1 MPRAQYTLLRVMVRD
16 DMMEWLRDRA
26 ATATDDRGRFIYV
39 SEVVRE
45 ALSRYKTT
53 ERRKPAF
60 CSPLR
65 YFATISLRWAG
76 VAFRSRPFVRTIFMA

>member
-26 ATATDDRGRFIYV
+26 STATDERGRFIYV

-45 ALSRYKTT
+45 ALSRYKTAEQT
-53 ERRKPAF
+53 NMPAF
-60 CSPLR
+60 VIR
-65 YFATISLRWAG
+65 KAG
-76 VAFRSRPFVRTIFMA
+76 TSSEENGD